1 MNVAGV
7 QFQVEANN
15 TANMNTRGFEAS
27 QVSPTEGPSGGV
39 TAQVRPTGDPA
50 PAIQENGEFV
60 KLSNTNVVGSTVSR
74 TKAIAMYRAN
84 AAVLDIGA
92 NLDETLLDIIA

>member
-1 MNVAGV
+1 MNVASL

-27 QVSPTEGPSGGV
+27 QVVQAEGPSGGV

-50 PAIQENGEFV
+50 PVFQERGEFA
-60 KLSNTNVVGSTVSR
+60 KLSNTNAVGATVSR

-92 NLDETLLDIIA
+92 NLDETLLDIIG